1 MYDENSIWF
10 SQNLLFHK
18 DITEGT
24 DSIIQV
30 SISVSSK
37 DFISFSIPTLRIQIS
52 NNLNKSCIL
61 NYDKAIDFEY
71 VTQEILQKGDLAY
84 TEKIEVMRKY
94 DNKQSLTLKCVRNQN
109 DQNVVKV
116 TIRSNETDFV
126 DIVISERLLRVIS
139 RITSQF
145 IENYISIA
153 DGLVLRSISHQL
165 TKFDELIREVKGIQS
180 RIEGA
185 VALPISGTTT
195 NEFMK
200 TSENKT
206 TIDEL
211 DNFLGE
217 GMKNIKIPTIEDDNK
232 KAEKVE
238 SPPTEVNSKFVEKI
252 LNNDLHKLESMVN
265 VGNIDSFFCDVEQVY
280 EPGTIKLEGI
290 EGWDKLVYFSKL
302 YSDLTINNATN
313 KSGPIPSGFPILKF
327 DIKNPTQNNL
337 DLAYDLFL
345 FTGYIRAARRRLE
358 NHYDDAFF
366 NLAVMHLKLRTCTD
380 PLVYSFITKKTKDQL
395 VSIISNRFDYYKSIG
410 VFKHYEDKLNDSNCA
425 EITKSDLILYVE
437 ETCEKGFD
445 TPYFDEFYR
454 SAMETYNLRMGTKD
468 NFNLEQI
475 INEIVPLE
483 IKEKLGQEIT
493 LEDFSEVSKE
503 VHELFTSKEK
513 PKSKPES
520 KARIEKINPIQMYVK
535 TFKDHV
541 PEDHIENLISYL
553 EDYTNRKIDF
563 NNFPFPVEDFGEF
576 AIKGLFFWDPD
587 KYKNASALKDV
598 IDDPMT
604 KDLILARIN
613 EKSTEKKDDLGF
625 SNLMEN
631 FEL

>member
-30 SISVSSK
+30 SISISSK
-37 DFISFSIPTLRIQIS
+37 DFTSFSIPTLRIQIS
-52 NNLNKSCIL
+52 NNLNKSCVL
-61 NYDKAIDFEY
+61 NYDKALDFEY
-71 VTQEILQKGDLAY
+71 VTQEIIQKGDLAY

-94 DNKQSLTLKCVRNQN
+94 SNKQSLTLKCVRNQN

-116 TIRSNETDFV
+116 TIRSNETDFA
-126 DIVISERLLRVIS
+126 DIVISERLLKVIS
-139 RITSQF
+139 QISSQF
-145 IENYISIA
+145 TKNYISIG

-185 VALPISGTTT
+185 VSAPQPEIKKPIGDIA
-195 NEFMK
+195 
-200 TSENKT
+200 
-206 TIDEL
+206 IDEL
-211 DNFLGE
+211 DKFLGE
-217 GMKNIKIPTIEDDNK
+217 DMKNIKIPTIEDDNK

-252 LNNDLHKLESMVN
+252 LDNNLHKLESMVT
-265 VGNIDSFFCDVEQVY
+265 VGNIDSFFCDVGQVY
-280 EPGTIKLEGI
+280 ESGTIKLEGV
-290 EGWDKLVYFSKL
+290 EGWDRLVYFSKL

-358 NHYDDAFF
+358 NHYDDVFF
-366 NLAVMHLKLRTCTD
+366 NLSVMHLKLRTCTD

-410 VFKHYEDKLNDSNCA
+410 VFKHYEDKLNDSNCV

-513 PKSKPES
+513 PKPKT
-520 KARIEKINPIQMYVK
+520 KTKIEKINPIQMYVK
-535 TFKDHV
+535 QFKDHV
-541 PEDHIENLISYL
+541 PEDYIENLISYL
-553 EDYTNRKIDF
+553 EGYTNRKIDF

-576 AIKGLFFWDPD
+576 VIKGLFFWDPD

-613 EKSTEKKDDLGF
+613 EKLIEKKDDLGF

>member
-18 DITEGT
+18 DKTEGT

-52 NNLNKSCIL
+52 NNFNKSCIL
-61 NYDKAIDFEY
+61 NYDKALDFEY
-71 VTQEILQKGDLAY
+71 VTQEIIQKGDLAY
-84 TEKIEVMRKY
+84 IEKIEVMRKY
-94 DNKQSLTLKCVRNQN
+94 NNNQSFTLKCVRNQN

-126 DIVISERLLRVIS
+126 DIVISERLLGVIS

-145 IENYISIA
+145 TKNYISIA
-153 DGLVLRSISHQL
+153 DGLVLRSISYQL

-185 VALPISGTTT
+185 VSAPQPEIKMPIG
-195 NEFMK
+195 NIA
-200 TSENKT
+200 
-206 TIDEL
+206 IDEL
-211 DNFLGE
+211 DKFLGKDME
-217 GMKNIKIPTIEDDNK
+217 NIKIPTIENDNE

-252 LNNDLHKLESMVN
+252 LSNDLHKLESMVN
-265 VGNIDSFFCDVEQVY
+265 VGNIDSFFYDVEQVY
-280 EPGTIKLEGI
+280 ETGTILLGGV
-290 EGWDKLVYFSKL
+290 EGWDRLVYFSKL

-327 DIKNPTQNNL
+327 DIENPTQNNL

-358 NHYDDAFF
+358 NHYDDVFF

-380 PLVYSFITKKTKDQL
+380 PLVYSFITKKTKEQL

-425 EITKSDLILYVE
+425 EITKSDLVLYVE

-513 PKSKPES
+513 PKEKPKS
-520 KARIEKINPIQMYVK
+520 KANIEKINPIQMYVK

-563 NNFPFPVEDFGEF
+563 NNFPFPIEDFGEF
-576 AIKGLFFWDPD
+576 VIKGLFFWDPD

-613 EKSTEKKDDLGF
+613 EKLTEKKDDLGF